1 MLSGM
6 KIEKYNCIVYG
17 IVISCQLRSILNL
30 NHLWDDQ

>member
-6 KIEKYNCIVYG
+6 KIEKYCIVYG